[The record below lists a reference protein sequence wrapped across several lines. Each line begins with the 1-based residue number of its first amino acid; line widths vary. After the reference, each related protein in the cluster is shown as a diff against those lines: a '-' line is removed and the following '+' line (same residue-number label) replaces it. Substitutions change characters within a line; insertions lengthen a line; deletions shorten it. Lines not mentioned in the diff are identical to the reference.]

1 MLAIEKELIR
11 REYNQACSKVDNSKY
26 HVCWLEE
33 KIKHSYQVLGAGNY
47 IVKHEPVFKNRSAEF
62 IETAK
67 KAVLLHDIGR
77 FEEVYQNYKFPTQKC
92 DHGVMGS
99 DMLKSMSQY
108 KTPLIT
114 LPVKHHGHLTERFY
128 EDEEYQGIHNPVLKK
143 DIETILFLVMD
154 ADKIAN
160 FQMMKQESEKFRYL
174 FLSSRTAE
182 QIAMPLGD
190 NIFEDFQQGRLV
202 KNSDVN
208 SLSDYFVSLICWIYD
223 LNYKISFDF
232 CARHGLI
239 TNLLHLL
246 SEYNKDRDKQQK
258 IEKTVQEFLTRKY
271 QLFKEDEI

>member
-1 MLAIEKELIR
+1 MLKNEKELIR
-11 REYNQACSKVDNSKY
+11 REYDLACAKVDNSKY

-47 IVKHEPVFKNRSAEF
+47 IIKHEPAFQNRPPQF
-62 IETAK
+62 IEIAK

-77 FEEVYQNYKFPTQKC
+77 FEEVYQNYRHPSQKC
-92 DHGVMGS
+92 DHGIMGCE
-99 DMLKSMSQY
+99 MLKMMPEY
-108 KTPLIT
+108 DTPLIT

-128 EDEEYQGIHNPVLKK
+128 EDAEYKGISDPILKQN
-143 DIETILFLVMD
+143 IETVLFLVMD

-174 FLSSRTAE
+174 FLSSRTQE

-190 NIFEDFQQGRLV
+190 NILEDFYNGKLV

-208 SLSDYFVSLICWIYD
+208 SLADYFVSLICWIYD

-232 CARHGLI
+232 CTRHGLI

-258 IEKTVQEFLTRKY
+258 IEKTVEEFITRKY
-271 QLFKEDEI
+271 QLFKEDKL